1 MNRTLASLLAAS
13 ALAVAAP
20 ARAVSPDA
28 DGSLVNTL
36 GHNARVRLHSEVGAL
51 AVPRH
56 TIQFSKAGSRIDY
69 VDEAGQDN
77 LFLFLRLSADIDVG
91 DRHTIVFL
99 YQPID
104 LRTKALAPR
113 DLVVDGATFEKGT
126 LVNHRYG
133 FGFWRGSWLRD
144 LQPDS
149 DRELA
154 LGAGLQIR
162 NATIDFESGDGTQFR
177 SNRDIGPVPLLK
189 ARVRQ
194 PLDNGWW
201 MGAEVDGFYAPI
213 KYINGSNTDVV
224 GSILDASLRAG
235 LEVRP
240 GVDGFVNLRYV
251 TGGAEGTS
259 DATGPGD
266 GFTYNYIHLV
276 ALSLGFSVR

>member
-1 MNRTLASLLAAS
+1 MRSWLAPIVAAVGLLAA
-13 ALAVAAP
+13 AP
-20 ARAVSPDA
+20 AQAVSPDA
-28 DGSLVNTL
+28 EGSMLNTFE
-36 GHNARVRLHSEVGAL
+36 HDARLRLHAEVGAL
-51 AVPRH
+51 AVPKH
-56 TIQFSKAGSRIDY
+56 VIQFSKSGTRIDY

-77 LFLFLRLSADIDVG
+77 LFLFLRLSADVDLG
-91 DRHTIVFL
+91 DRNTVVFL

-113 DLVVDGATFEKGT
+113 DLVVDGATFERGT

-133 FGFWRGSWLRD
+133 FGFWRGSWLYD
-144 LQPDS
+144 LQPEGR
-149 DRELA
+149 REFA

-162 NATIDFESGDGTQFR
+162 NATIDFESGDGTLFR

-189 ARVRQ
+189 ARIRQ
-194 PLDNGWW
+194 PLANGWW
-201 MGAEVDGFYAPI
+201 MGGEVDGFYAPI

-224 GSILDASLRAG
+224 GSILDASWRTG
-235 LEVRP
+235 LQVRP
-240 GVDGFVNLRYV
+240 GVDAFVNLRYV

-259 DATGPGD
+259 DADGPGD

>member
-1 MNRTLASLLAAS
+1 MTRRLLALAAFS
-13 ALAVAAP
+13 SLAVAGP
-20 ARAVSPDA
+20 AWAVSPDS
-28 DGSLVNTL
+28 DGSVVNQMD
-36 GHNARVRLHSEVGAL
+36 HNARVRLHAEVGAL
-51 AVPRH
+51 AVPKH
-56 TIQFSKAGSRIDY
+56 TIQFSKTGSRIDY

-77 LFLFLRLSADIDVG
+77 LFPFLRLSADVDLG
-91 DRHTIVFL
+91 DRHTVVFL

-104 LRTKALAPR
+104 LRSKALAPR

-144 LQPDS
+144 LQPES

-162 NATIDFESGDGTQFR
+162 NATIDFESGDGTLFR

-189 ARVRQ
+189 ARIRQ
-194 PLDNGWW
+194 PLENGWW
-201 MGAEVDGFYAPI
+201 MGAEIDGFYAPI

-224 GSILDASLRAG
+224 GSILDASVRTG